1 MNQITLISH
10 ARAPDPNNLKTITF
24 NGGKPETIVEGEC
37 DGIRM
42 RRPMETVHY
51 CADETRRQCT
61 KCGRFAEVW
70 QGNEEKWEAH
80 PMRCSSFHSS
90 FNRSWRR

>member
-1 MNQITLISH
+1 MDQIMLISH

-24 NGGKPETIVEGEC
+24 NGGKPETVVEGDC

-51 CADETRRQCT
+51 REDEANPHCA
-61 KCGRFAEVW
+61 KCGRYAEVW
-70 QGNEEKWEAH
+70 YGND
-80 PMRCSSFHSS
+80 
-90 FNRSWRR
+90 